1 MRTFSLSINKI
12 KFNLTGA
19 KVYLNRNELLDEK
32 GKNRLLQQRNV
43 HHIKTVHSSIF
54 FINLW
59 LAQHQLKIRHTDE
72 QK

>member
-32 GKNRLLQQRNV
+32 GKNRLLQQRYG

-54 FINLW
+54 FIW